1 MTDSIDNLAATEVLV
16 INKPVLAVFDF
27 DGTLTFSD
35 SFVPFLKYAF
45 GTKVFSRKLIG
56 LLLPSL
62 AHLSGRI
69 SRDQL
74 KEKLVAHFLTGVPEA
89 WFNEKAQAFC
99 DERWAKLLRPAG
111 IQGVAAEVAAGHE
124 VTLCSASPE
133 LLLRPFAAKLNVKLI
148 ATQLEVIN
156 GQLTGKIAGVNCRC
170 ASKVQR
176 LQQVYGDLETYHLR
190 AWGDTAGDEQLLAA
204 AHDPHWRYFHKNS
217 KA

>member
-1 MTDSIDNLAATEVLV
+1 MSSSQ
-16 INKPVLAVFDF
+16 KPVLAVFDF
-27 DGTLTFSD
+27 DGTLSYHD

-45 GTKVFSRKLIG
+45 GPYVFTRKIAS

-62 AHLSGRI
+62 AYLSGRI

-74 KEKLVAHFLTGVPEA
+74 KERLIAHFLTGVSEA
-89 WFNEKAQAFC
+89 WFNQQAQAFC
-99 DERWAKLLRPAG
+99 EQRWPKLLRPSG

-148 ATQLEVIN
+148 ATQLEVVN
-156 GQLTGKIAGVNCRC
+156 GYLTGAITGVNCRC

-176 LQQVYGDLETYHLR
+176 LQVVYGDLDQYHLR
-190 AWGDTAGDEQLLAA
+190 AWGDTAGDKQLLAA
-204 AHDPHWRYFHKNS
+204 AQDPHWRYFHK
-217 KA
+217 K

>member
-1 MTDSIDNLAATEVLV
+1 MTATAVNSIDNLAATQ
-16 INKPVLAVFDF
+16 KPVLAAFDF
-27 DGTLTFSD
+27 DGTLTYHD
-35 SFVPFLKYAF
+35 SFVPFLRYAF
-45 GTKVFSRKLIG
+45 GTGVFVRKISS

-74 KEKLVAHFLTGVPEA
+74 KEKLIACFLTGVSEA

-99 DERWAKLLRPAG
+99 DARWAKLLRPAG

-133 LLLRPFAAKLNVKLI
+133 LLLRPFATRLNVKLI

-176 LQQVYGDLETYHLR
+176 LQQVYGDLNNFHLR

-204 AHDPHWRYFHKNS
+204 AQDPHWRYFHKNS